1 MMLLLVAALA
11 LTLAAAAVQ
20 AAVDARSADPR
31 GAGWTAALGGAVL
44 AVTLIVLD
52 GGRILRWRYG
62 LGAGADRLELPG
74 AALVLGLA
82 LLVTLA
88 GTLAMAAH
96 LLSCG
101 PAPRARL
108 LGQRLLVLAAGLAGL
123 GVAVVVAQG
132 LSRAPQALATGA
144 LDVAALLVST
154 GLLVLGL
161 TRLLGPVAPEVAA
174 VRGARSERLLRWAAA
189 LALVAAAAAGVES
202 WRREGSYAT
211 PAVAEAVS
219 VAVLGLVAVQ
229 PTRFALLR
237 AVVFLLILVTMIARA
252 AYRG

>member
-1 MMLLLVAALA
+1 MILLLVAALA
-11 LTLAAAAVQ
+11 LALAANAVQ
-20 AAVDARSADPR
+20 AAVDTRSADPR
-31 GAGWTAALGGAVL
+31 GAAGTAALGGAVL

-52 GGRILRWRYG
+52 GGRILRWRYS

-82 LLVTLA
+82 LLVALA

-96 LLSCG
+96 LLSSG

-123 GVAVVVAQG
+123 GLAVVVAQG
-132 LSRAPQALATGA
+132 LGRGRRALATGA
-144 LDVAALLVST
+144 LDLGALLVST

-161 TRLLGPVAPEVAA
+161 TRLLAPVTAQVAA
-174 VRGARSERLLRWAAA
+174 VRGARRERLLRGAAA
-189 LALVAAAAAGVES
+189 LALVAAAAAGVAS
-202 WRREGSYAT
+202 WRMQGSYAT

-219 VAVLGLVAVQ
+219 VAVLGLAAVQ

-237 AVVFLLILVTMIARA
+237 GVVFLLGLVAMIARTV
-252 AYRG
+252 RPG

>member
-1 MMLLLVAALA
+1 MILLLVAALA
-11 LTLAAAAVQ
+11 LALAAAAVQ
-20 AAVDARSADPR
+20 AAVDASSADPR
-31 GAGWTAALGGAVL
+31 GAGGAVL

-82 LLVTLA
+82 LLVALA

-96 LLSCG
+96 LVSSG
-101 PAPRARL
+101 PAPLARL

-123 GVAVVVAQG
+123 GMAVVVAQG
-132 LSRAPQALATGA
+132 LSRGRQALATGA
-144 LDVAALLVST
+144 LDLAALLVST

-161 TRLLGPVAPEVAA
+161 TRLLAPVAAPVAA
-174 VRGARSERLLRWAAA
+174 VRGARRERLLRGAAA
-189 LALVAAAAAGVES
+189 LALVAAAMAGVES
-202 WRREGSYAT
+202 WRMDGSYAT

-219 VAVLGLVAVQ
+219 VGVLGLVAVQ

-237 AVVFLLILVTMIARA
+237 AVVFLLWLVAMIARTV
-252 AYRG
+252 RPG

>member
-1 MMLLLVAALA
+1 MILLLVAALA
-11 LTLAAAAVQ
+11 LAAAAVQ
-20 AAVDARSADPR
+20 AAVDARAADPR

-62 LGAGADRLELPG
+62 LGADRLELPG

-96 LLSCG
+96 LLSSG
-101 PAPRARL
+101 PAPQARL

-132 LSRAPQALATGA
+132 LSRGRQALATGA

-161 TRLLGPVAPEVAA
+161 TRLLAPVAPEVAS

-202 WRREGSYAT
+202 WRMEGSYAT

-219 VAVLGLVAVQ
+219 AAVLGLVALQ
-229 PTRFALLR
+229 ATRFALLR
-237 AVVFLLILVTMIARA
+237 AVVFLLGLVVMVARA
-252 AYRG
+252 VR